1 MNTYAL
7 ISADLAARLGLK
19 RLTIGILATSV
30 ATNVLLAAGL
40 LFKKDSVTTV
50 LVPVG
55 INETTHPMSVG
66 ETHVDQDYLMLVA
79 RDLLSLATNVT
90 PQNADFNRET
100 LLRHV
105 SPASF
110 GAINELLTR
119 QAQTLKRLHASSLF
133 SVQSMT
139 VTPETLT
146 VEASG
151 TKRHFIGKTETMR
164 QTSTV
169 TMRFS
174 MVAGKLQLTDLTEAS
189 DEKSRR

>member
-146 VEASG
+146 VKASG
-151 TKRHFIGKTETMR
+151 LKRHFIGKTETMR
-164 QTSTV
+164 ENSTV
-169 TMRFS
+169 TMRFT
-174 MVAGKLQLTDLTEAS
+174 MVAGKLQLTELTESSEAQS
-189 DEKSRR
+189 HP

>member
-79 RDLLSLATNVT
+79 RDLLSLAMNVT
-90 PQNADFNRET
+90 PDNADFNRET

-169 TMRFS
+169 TMRFT
-174 MVAGKLQLTDLTEAS
+174 MVAGKLQLTELTESGEAN
-189 DEKSRR
+189 SRH

>member
-19 RLTIGILATSV
+19 RLTIGILITSV
-30 ATNVLLAAGL
+30 ATNVLLASSL
-40 LFKKDSVTTV
+40 LFKKDTVTTV

-55 INETTHPMSVG
+55 VNETTHPMTVG

-79 RDLLSLATNVT
+79 RDLLSLAMNVT
-90 PQNADFNRET
+90 PENADFNRET

-164 QTSTV
+164 QSSTV

>member
-1 MNTYAL
+1 MNAYAL

-19 RLTIGILATSV
+19 RLTIGVLAVSV
-30 ATNVLLAAGL
+30 ATNVILAAGL
-40 LFKKDSVTTV
+40 LFKKDSVTTI

-55 INETTHPMSVG
+55 INETTHPMTVT
-66 ETHVDQDYLMLVA
+66 ENHVDQDYLMLVA
-79 RDLLSLATNVT
+79 RDLLSLAMNVT
-90 PQNADFNRET
+90 PENADFNREM
-100 LLRHV
+100 LLQHV

-139 VTPETLT
+139 VTPESLT

-151 TKRHFIGKTETMR
+151 LKRHFIGKTETLR
-164 QTSTV
+164 EESLV
-169 TMRFS
+169 TMRFT
-174 MVAGKLQLTDLTEAS
+174 MVAGKLQLTELTESGDAN
-189 DEKSRR
+189 SRH

>member
-1 MNTYAL
+1 MNTYAM

-146 VEASG
+146 VKASG
-151 TKRHFIGKTETMR
+151 LKRHFIGKTETMR
-164 QTSTV
+164 ENATV
-169 TMRFS
+169 TMRFT
-174 MVAGKLQLTDLTEAS
+174 MVAGKLQLTDLTESSEAA
-189 DEKSRR
+189 SRR

>member
-1 MNTYAL
+1 MNAYAL

-19 RLTIGILATSV
+19 RLTIGILAASV
-30 ATNVLLAAGL
+30 VTNVILATGL

-55 INETTHPMSVG
+55 INETTHPMTVN
-66 ETHVDQDYLMLVA
+66 EKHVDQDYLMLVA
-79 RDLLSLATNVT
+79 RDLLSLAMNVT
-90 PQNADFNRET
+90 PENADFNRET

-139 VTPETLT
+139 VTPESLT
-146 VEASG
+146 VKASG
-151 TKRHFIGKTETMR
+151 LKRHFIGKTETLR
-164 QTSTV
+164 EQSLV
-169 TMRFS
+169 TMRFT

-189 DEKSRR
+189 DDKSRR

>member
-1 MNTYAL
+1 MNAYAL

-19 RLTIGILATSV
+19 RLTIGILAASV
-30 ATNVLLAAGL
+30 ATNVILAAGL

-55 INETTHPMSVG
+55 INETTHPMTVT
-66 ETHVDQDYLMLVA
+66 EKHVDQDYLMLVA
-79 RDLLSLATNVT
+79 RDLLSLAMNVT
-90 PQNADFNRET
+90 PENADFNRET

-110 GAINELLTR
+110 GSINELLTR

-139 VTPETLT
+139 VTPESLT

-151 TKRHFIGKTETMR
+151 LKRHFIGKTETLR
-164 QTSTV
+164 EQSLV
-169 TMRFS
+169 TMRFT
-174 MVAGKLQLTDLTEAS
+174 MVAGKLQLTELTES
-189 DEKSRR
+189 GDTNSRH

>member
-146 VEASG
+146 VKASG
-151 TKRHFIGKTETMR
+151 LKRHFIGKTETMR
-164 QTSTV
+164 ENATV
-169 TMRFS
+169 TMRFT
-174 MVAGKLQLTDLTEAS
+174 MVAGKLQLTDLTESSEAA
-189 DEKSRR
+189 SRR

>member
-30 ATNVLLAAGL
+30 ATNVLLSAGL

-146 VEASG
+146 VKASG
-151 TKRHFIGKTETMR
+151 LKRHFIGKTETMR
-164 QTSTV
+164 ENATV
-169 TMRFS
+169 TMRFT
-174 MVAGKLQLTDLTEAS
+174 MVAGKLQLTDLTESSEAA
-189 DEKSRR
+189 SRR

>member
-1 MNTYAL
+1 MNAYAL

-19 RLTIGILATSV
+19 RLTIGILAASV
-30 ATNVLLAAGL
+30 VTNVILAAGL

-55 INETTHPMSVG
+55 INETTHPMTVN
-66 ETHVDQDYLMLVA
+66 EKHVDQDYLMLVA
-79 RDLLSLATNVT
+79 RDLLSLAMNVT
-90 PQNADFNRET
+90 PENADFNRET

-139 VTPETLT
+139 VTPESLT
-146 VEASG
+146 VKASG
-151 TKRHFIGKTETMR
+151 LKRHFIGKTETLR
-164 QTSTV
+164 EQSLV
-169 TMRFS
+169 TMRFT

-189 DEKSRR
+189 DDKSRR

>member
-30 ATNVLLAAGL
+30 ATNVLLSAGL

-146 VEASG
+146 VKASG
-151 TKRHFIGKTETMR
+151 LKRHFIGKTETMR
-164 QTSTV
+164 ENSTV
-169 TMRFS
+169 TMRFT
-174 MVAGKLQLTDLTEAS
+174 MVAGKLQLTELTESSEAQS
-189 DEKSRR
+189 HP

>member
-1 MNTYAL
+1 MNAYAL

-19 RLTIGILATSV
+19 RLTIGVLAVSV
-30 ATNVLLAAGL
+30 ATNVILAAGL
-40 LFKKDSVTTV
+40 LFKKDSVTTI

-55 INETTHPMSVG
+55 INETTHPMTVT
-66 ETHVDQDYLMLVA
+66 ENHVDQDYLMLVA
-79 RDLLSLATNVT
+79 RDLLSLAMNVT
-90 PQNADFNRET
+90 PENADFNREM
-100 LLRHV
+100 LLQHV

-139 VTPETLT
+139 VTPESLT

-151 TKRHFIGKTETMR
+151 LKRHFIGKTETL
-164 QTSTV
+164 SEESLD
-169 TMRFS
+169 TMRFT
-174 MVAGKLQLTDLTEAS
+174 MVAGKLQLTELTESGDAN
-189 DEKSRR
+189 SRH

>member
-19 RLTIGILATSV
+19 RLTIGILITSV
-30 ATNVLLAAGL
+30 ATNVLLASSL
-40 LFKKDSVTTV
+40 LFKKDTVTTV

-55 INETTHPMSVG
+55 VNETTHPMTVG
-66 ETHVDQDYLMLVA
+66 EAHVDQDYLMLVA
-79 RDLLSLATNVT
+79 RDLLSLAMNVT
-90 PQNADFNRET
+90 PDNADFNRET

-174 MVAGKLQLTDLTEAS
+174 MIAGKLQLTDLTEAS
-189 DEKSRR
+189 D